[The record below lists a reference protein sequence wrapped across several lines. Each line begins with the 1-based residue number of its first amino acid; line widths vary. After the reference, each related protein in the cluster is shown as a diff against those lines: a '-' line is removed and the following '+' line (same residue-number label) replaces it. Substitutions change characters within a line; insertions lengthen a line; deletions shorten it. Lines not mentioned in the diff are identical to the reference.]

1 MTPTLIALIGFALWT
16 IALTVLIGGSRAYIA
31 QTTGKAPNTF
41 AANGED
47 VGGFSQRL
55 ARAHAN
61 CYENLPVVAAI
72 LLSVQISG
80 MHALSDP
87 LAPWIL
93 LARVLQSIVHLAS
106 TSVPAVLLRFGFFVV
121 QIGLLLLIALRAL
134 TAG

>member
-1 MTPTLIALIGFALWT
+1 MTPTLIALVGFALWT
-16 IALTVLIGGSRAYIA
+16 IALTVLIGGTRAYIA

-41 AANGED
+41 AASGDD

-61 CYENLPVVAAI
+61 CCENLPVVAAI
-72 LLSVQISG
+72 LLSVQVSG

-93 LARVLQSIVHLAS
+93 VARMLQSVVHLAS
-106 TSVPAVLLRFGFFVV
+106 TSVPAVFIRFGLFLV
-121 QIGLLLLIALRAL
+121 QIVLLLVIALRAL